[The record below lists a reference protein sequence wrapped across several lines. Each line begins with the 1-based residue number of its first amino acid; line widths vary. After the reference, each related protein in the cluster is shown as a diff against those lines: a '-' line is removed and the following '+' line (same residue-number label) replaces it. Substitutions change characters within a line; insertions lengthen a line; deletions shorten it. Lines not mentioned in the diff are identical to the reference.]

1 MAVGAG
7 ISPAGLQAKETD
19 QLAQELGRLMRLVVD
34 NLRQLLQARV
44 QAKRLARLSNH
55 TMVQAAD
62 NNPLKFAPT
71 SEDALRIMFG
81 PKTASYLDAW
91 QALEQG
97 FRDLKSHELKTFS
110 AMQNAL
116 VMLMHDLDPARAD
129 EDTGADRGISGLISS
144 RKAKLWDIYV
154 ARWKAKTGGTDAGLV
169 DTFMRYF
176 AESYEQ
182 GSRD

>member
-1 MAVGAG
+1 LAAGAG
-7 ISPAGLQAKETD
+7 ISAGGLQVKQTD

-34 NLRQLLQARV
+34 NLRELLQARI
-44 QAKRLARLSNH
+44 QAKRLARLSSH

-81 PKTASYLDAW
+81 PKTASYLDAS
-91 QALEQG
+91 QALEQA

-116 VMLMHDLDPARAD
+116 VMLMHDLDPVRAE
-129 EDTGADRGISGLISS
+129 EDIGSDRSISGLISS
-144 RKAKLWDIYV
+144 RKAKLWDVYV
-154 ARWKAKTGGTDAGLV
+154 TRWKAKTGGTDAGLI

-176 AESYEQ
+176 ADSYERGQ
-182 GSRD
+182 P